1 MNVIWHNH
9 VASKTD
15 SSMLALLRE
24 MNQRIVRPGI
34 CKKLP
39 ALMRVEGNKIQ
50 RWVVPSEDVMQSRW
64 SFWHGALAMLMKS
77 SPENIDYVLHLAY
90 AQPKG
95 DCEKRYCPKCNRDKQ
110 CG

>member
-24 MNQRIVRPGI
+24 MNQRIVHPGI

-50 RWVVPSEDVMQSRW
+50 RWVVPSEDVMQSRS
-64 SFWHGALAMLMKS
+64 SFWHGALDMFMKS
-77 SPENIDYVLHLAY
+77 SPENIDYDLYLAY
-90 AQPKG
+90 ETPKG
-95 DCEKRYCPKCNRDKQ
+95 YCDKSY
-110 CG
+110 CHILNHDT